1 MEDIQNKLINKLKI
15 APIALF
21 DLSKE
26 ELKIYNELLEKKIIS
41 KFIDNGSCNYPL
53 STLHRDAYYIR
64 LN

>member
-1 MEDIQNKLINKLKI
+1 MEDIQNKLISKLKI

-21 DLSKE
+21 DLNKE
-26 ELKIYNELLEKKIIS
+26 ELKVCNDLLEQKIIS